1 MNISPR
7 TKSRN
12 SNRPDA
18 GRAGRV
24 FGWLAVGTVLLL
36 LAGWGVLAIWFAK
49 LPLIVRGAA
58 AAVYGLGMLLLPL
71 LIRPRRRGLL
81 AALGLFVLTLA
92 WYFSIPPSNSRDWQP
107 DVALL
112 PWAEI
117 RGDLVTVHN
126 IRNCD
131 YRSETDYTCRYY
143 DKTFDLRKLASAD
156 IFLVHWGSP
165 WIAHPIMSFGFGDDG
180 YLAFSIETRKE
191 KGEEYSAVRGFFR
204 QYELTYV
211 VADER
216 DVVRLRTNY
225 RKEEVHLYRLR
236 AKGGHALVRNVFLD
250 YLAEVNR
257 LHDRPTWYNALT
269 TNCTTAIRTHTAPYA
284 HNSLLDW
291 RIIVNGTLDEMLYEM
306 GSVDR
311 SLPFPELKRRSYIN
325 PVAQT
330 ADRDPDFSR
339 RIRAGLPSIKG
350 EEKP

>member
-1 MNISPR
+1 MGSVVVR
-7 TKSRN
+7 CVT
-12 SNRPDA
+12 
-18 GRAGRV
+18 G
-24 FGWLAVGTVLLL
+24 LALLAA
-36 LAGWGVLAIWFAK
+36 AGWGGLAIWFAR
-49 LPLIVRGAA
+49 LPSAVRIVAA
-58 AAVYGLGMLLLPL
+58 GGYGLGMLLLPL
-71 LIRPRRRGLL
+71 LLRSRRRGLL
-81 AALGLFVLTLA
+81 AALGLFALA
-92 WYFSIPPSNSRDWQP
+92 LLWYLSIPPSNSRDWQT

-143 DKTFDLRKLASAD
+143 DRTFDLRKLASVEM
-156 IFLVHWGSP
+156 FLVHWGSP

-180 YLAFSIETRKE
+180 YLAISIETRKE
-191 KGEEYSAVRGFFR
+191 KGEEYSAVKGFFR

-216 DVVRLRTNY
+216 DVIRLRTNY

-236 AKGGHALVRNVFLD
+236 GKGGLTLARNVFLD

-257 LHDRPTWYNALT
+257 LHDHARWYNALT

-284 HNSLLDW
+284 SSSLLDW

-325 PVAQT
+325 PVAQAADT
-330 ADRDPDFSR
+330 APDFSR
-339 RIRAGLPSIKG
+339 RIRAGLPPAAAA
-350 EEKP
+350 EAE